1 MEQWKCCIFII
12 IYFQLLLLYV
22 KCLICNV
29 WDSLPSHLSTF
40 FSSSSSFILSP
51 SFPSYFSIC
60 PPLLLLIHL
69 LLLPHSE
76 ILPSQPF
83 TSPFQPSFI
92 CTNLDQSSSL
102 PPSLWKNKSRNYSVI
117 FVCIMML
124 KYYH

>member
-40 FSSSSSFILSP
+40 FSSSHPHSSFLP
-51 SFPSYFSIC
+51 LSFPSYCSIC
-60 PPLLLLIHL
+60 PPLLLLIH
-69 LLLPHSE
+69 LLPHSE

-102 PPSLWKNKSRNYSVI
+102 PPPLWKNNSHVI
-117 FVCIMML
+117 TVLFLCL
-124 KYYH
+124 YYDA

>member
-12 IYFQLLLLYV
+12 IYFQLLLYV

-40 FSSSSSFILSP
+40 FSSSHPHSSFLP
-51 SFPSYFSIC
+51 LSFPSYCSIC
-60 PPLLLLIHL
+60 PPLLLLIH
-69 LLLPHSE
+69 LLPHSE

>member
-69 LLLPHSE
+69 LPHSE

-102 PPSLWKNKSRNYSVI
+102 PPPLWKNNSHVI
-117 FVCIMML
+117 TVLFLCL
-124 KYYH
+124 YYDA